1 MGHKEGVLG
10 DQSPTSCESIIFVWT
25 MYRSR
30 ILAGGRT
37 AMRKVVAVSNG
48 AVGSTVMSCAL
59 IVVARKSTTPE
70 YKRV

>member
-1 MGHKEGVLG
+1 
-10 DQSPTSCESIIFVWT
+10 

-37 AMRKVVAVSNG
+37 AMRKFVAVSNG